1 MSDTTGTPSAPTYR
15 GETAGS
21 GNIHAHRLLWA
32 GFMAILAEGMGF
44 GLRGGI
50 LGQWANQYGF
60 TMTDLGTITGGG
72 LTGFGV
78 VVILSSLIADKVG
91 YGRLMVTAFVLHFT
105 SAVVTLAAGPAFA
118 AGGKHAAFL
127 CLFWGMFLFAI
138 GNGLCE
144 AVANPLVASL
154 FRKSK
159 SKYLN
164 ILHAGW
170 PAGLVLGGLSSYFLS
185 SAANPVAWQIQIS
198 LFLVPTVIYGVMLLG
213 QKFPKSEALEHGVR
227 YKDMLREVGM
237 LGAFVVCLLL
247 SLWLKDTA
255 ETLGLP
261 GFMGFVGGGVLFL
274 IFGACTG
281 FSMGYPLMFVLLIIH
296 GLQGYTELG
305 TDSWVSKIT
314 GAFLA
319 KPEYGLL
326 LFVYISSLMFAL
338 RFFAGPIVHK
348 ISALGLLFAST
359 VLASL
364 GLLLLGYSSS
374 AMVCI
379 AAATVYAVGK
389 TFMWPTLLAVA
400 SERFPKGGAITI
412 GAMGGV
418 GMLSAGL
425 LGGPGIG
432 FNQDS
437 HAAKQM
443 VAENPAVYQRYKA
456 DAPNT
461 FLFFS
466 TTGLDGSKV
475 AALDDNGEEL
485 ARRVAASE
493 GKDQSAVKLN
503 AWWQE
508 AKLTAAADKPI
519 VTDAM
524 LHGSKMALRIT
535 SALPAVQAVLLI
547 GILLYFRSQG
557 GYKQV
562 HIEGEGAAAKEVV

>member
-1 MSDTTGTPSAPTYR
+1 M
-15 GETAGS
+15 
-21 GNIHAHRLLWA
+21 HAHRLLWA

-78 VVILSSLIADKVG
+78 VMIISSLIADKVG
-91 YGRLMVTAFVLHFT
+91 YGRLMVTAFALHFV

-144 AVANPLVASL
+144 AVANPLVAAL
-154 FRKSK
+154 FPKNK
-159 SKYLN
+159 AKYLN
-164 ILHAGW
+164 MLHAGW
-170 PAGLVLGGLSSYFLS
+170 PAGLILGGLASYFLS
-185 SAANPVAWQIQIS
+185 GGEHPVAWQIQIS
-198 LFLVPTVIYGVMLLG
+198 LFLVPVVVYGLMLFG
-213 QKFPKSEALEHGVR
+213 QRFPKSEALEHGVKYR
-227 YKDMLREVGM
+227 DMLREVGM

-247 SLWLKDTA
+247 SLWLRDCFGSPA
-255 ETLGLP
+255 A
-261 GFMGFVGGGVLFL
+261 GFVGGAVLFL

-281 FSMGYPLMFVLLIIH
+281 FSAGYPIMFLLLIVH
-296 GLQGYTELG
+296 GLQGYVELG

-314 GAFLA
+314 GSFLA

-326 LFVYISSLMFAL
+326 LFVYISSLMCAL
-338 RFFAGPIVHK
+338 RFFAEPIVHR
-348 ISALGLLFAST
+348 ISP
-359 VLASL
+359 L
-364 GLLLLGYSSS
+364 GLLLVSVVLASVGLMSLGFATST
-374 AMVCI
+374 VLFI
-379 AAATVYAVGK
+379 VAATVYAVGK
-389 TFMWPTLLAVA
+389 TFTWPTLLAVA

-437 HAAKQM
+437 HAAQSLQ
-443 VAENPAVYQRYKA
+443 ADNPAVYQRYQA
-456 DAPNT
+456 DAPNS

-475 AALDDNGEEL
+475 AVLDDNGAEL
-485 ARRVAASE
+485 ARRLQVN
-493 GKDQSAVKLN
+493 GDKDTSAVKLN
-503 AWWQE
+503 EWWQT
-508 AKLTAAADKPI
+508 AKTTADTDKPI
-519 VTDAM
+519 VTAAT
-524 LHGSKMALRIT
+524 LHGSRMALRIT
-535 SALPAVQAVLLI
+535 AVLPIVQAVLLV
-547 GILLYFRSQG
+547 GIMLYFKSKG

-562 HIEGEGAAAKEVV
+562 HIEGTGAGAREVA

>member
-1 MSDTTGTPSAPTYR
+1 MSETTGAPSAQTNPR
-15 GETAGS
+15 VTAG
-21 GNIHAHRLLWA
+21 GVTMHAHRLLWA

-50 LGQWANQYGF
+50 LGQWATQYGF

-78 VVILSSLIADKVG
+78 VMIISSLIADKVG
-91 YGRLMVTAFVLHFT
+91 YGPLMVTAFLLHFL
-105 SAVVTLAAGPAFA
+105 SAVVTLATGFAFA

-144 AVANPLVASL
+144 AVANPLVAAL
-154 FRKSK
+154 FPKNK

-164 ILHAGW
+164 MLHAGW
-170 PAGLVLGGLSSYFLS
+170 PAGLILGGLCSYFLS
-185 SAANPVAWQIQIS
+185 GDHPVAWQIQIS
-198 LFLVPTVIYGVMLLG
+198 LFLVPVVVYGLMLFG
-213 QKFPKSEALEHGVR
+213 QRFPKSEALEHGVKYR
-227 YKDMLREVGM
+227 DMLREVGM
-237 LGAFVVCLLL
+237 LGAFIVCLLL
-247 SLWLKDTA
+247 SLWLRDCFGSPA
-255 ETLGLP
+255 I
-261 GFMGFVGGGVLFL
+261 GFIGGAVLFL

-281 FSMGYPLMFVLLIIH
+281 FSLGYPIMFVLLIVH
-296 GLQGYTELG
+296 GLQGYVELG

-314 GAFLA
+314 GSFLA

-338 RFFAGPIVHK
+338 RFFAEPIVHR
-348 ISALGLLFAST
+348 ISP
-359 VLASL
+359 L
-364 GLLLLGYSSS
+364 GLLLSS
-374 AMVCI
+374 ALLASIGLTFLGFANTTALCI
-379 AAATVYAVGK
+379 AAATIYAVGK
-389 TFMWPTLLAVA
+389 TFTWPTLLAVA

-437 HAAKQM
+437 HAAQALM
-443 VAENPAVYQRYKA
+443 ADNPAVYQRYQA
-456 DAPNT
+456 DAPNS

-475 AALDDNGEEL
+475 AVLDDNGEEL
-485 ARRVAASE
+485 ARRLAAN
-493 GKDQSAVKLN
+493 DPAAPKLN
-503 AWWQE
+503 DWWQE
-508 AKLTAAADKPI
+508 AKKTADADRPI
-519 VTDAM
+519 VTAAT
-524 LHGSKMALRIT
+524 LHGSRMALRIT
-535 SALPAVQAVLLI
+535 AVLPIIQAVLLI
-547 GILLYFRSQG
+547 GIMLYFKSKG

-562 HIEGEGAAAKEVV
+562 HIEGVGAAAKEVV